1 MFLMY
6 LINRTAIH
14 ICIIDK
20 YIHVHIMLHKYHRD
34 IFNDE
39 VHYQR
44 PLEKTF
50 PGMS

>member
-14 ICIIDK
+14 ICIIDE
-20 YIHVHIMLHKYHRD
+20 YIHVHIMLHKYHQD

-39 VHYQR
+39 VIINVLWRKLSQ
-44 PLEKTF
+44 E
-50 PGMS
+50 